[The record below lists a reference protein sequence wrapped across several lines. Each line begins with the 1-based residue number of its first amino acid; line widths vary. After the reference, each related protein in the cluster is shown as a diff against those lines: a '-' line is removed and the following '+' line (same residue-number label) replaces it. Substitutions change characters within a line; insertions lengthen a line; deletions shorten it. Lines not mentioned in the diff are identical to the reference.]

1 MSSCCGILTHD
12 VLVNGSPQAVL
23 YLQLGVHSVRL
34 ELAPLVDVPVG
45 RCEGDGEEADDEEV
59 AQEPE
64 ICGDLTRE
72 MAPCRSSIVD
82 IRKLG
87 FPEAVTTLHC
97 WFAKPIMICAYLC
110 IFLT

>member
-12 VLVNGSPQAVL
+12 VLVDGSPKAVL
-23 YLQLGVHSVRL
+23 NLQLGVHSVRL

-45 RCEGDGEEADDEEV
+45 RCEGDGEEADDEKV

-72 MAPCRSSIVD
+72 MAPFRSSHSRYQKNLASLKQLRHCIA
-82 IRKLG
+82 G
-87 FPEAVTTLHC
+87 FQSL
-97 WFAKPIMICAYLC
+97 L
-110 IFLT
+110 